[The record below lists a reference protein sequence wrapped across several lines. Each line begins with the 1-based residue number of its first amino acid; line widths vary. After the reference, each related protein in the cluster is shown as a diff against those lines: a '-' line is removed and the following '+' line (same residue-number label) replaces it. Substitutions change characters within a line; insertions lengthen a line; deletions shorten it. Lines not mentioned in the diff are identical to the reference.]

1 MQCPNKCNTK
11 TYIHGHYGRN
21 KTPRYKCP
29 RCGKTFSPKSQK
41 PCAELN
47 IPTDTIYRILSC
59 LTEGCGVRATAR
71 VNGVHAET
79 VLKVLKIAGI
89 KASVILD
96 RELRNIRASQI
107 CIDEAWTFV
116 QKKNARLTAD
126 DDPDHGD
133 QWVFLAITEDKLIPA
148 YALGKRDPHT
158 AFAFIGELEKR
169 IANRF
174 QLTSDG
180 WTVYQN
186 TIEDIFGAGIDY
198 AQEIKD
204 YGQMESN
211 RERYSPSAL
220 KAVERKAISGNPDL
234 DLATTAY
241 IERMNL
247 NLRTK
252 MRRLTRLASGFS
264 KKKAYLA
271 AALALHIFAYDFLTV
286 HSTISCTPAQQ
297 ANVTNRVWNWS
308 DLFSYTC

>member
-1 MQCPNKCNTK
+1 MQCPNKCNSK
-11 TYIHGHYGRN
+11 CYIHGRYGKQN
-21 KTPRYKCP
+21 TPRYKCP
-29 RCGKTFSPKSQK
+29 RCGKTFSQSKKTCPALYV
-41 PCAELN
+41 PAE
-47 IPTDTIYRILSC
+47 TVYRILSC
-59 LTEGCGVRATAR
+59 LTEGSGVRATAR
-71 VNGVHAET
+71 INHVNPET
-79 VLKVLKIAGI
+79 VLKVLRIAGI

-96 RELRNIRASQI
+96 RKLRNIRASQI

-116 QKKNARLTAD
+116 QKKNARLTAED
-126 DDPDHGD
+126 HPDHGD

-158 AFAFIGELEKR
+158 AWEFINELQNR

-198 AQEIKD
+198 SQEIKD

-271 AALALHIFAYDFLTV
+271 AALALHIFAYNFATV
-286 HSTISCTPAQQ
+286 HSSIKCTPAQQ
-297 ANVTNRVWNWS
+297 ADLTDRVWTWQ
-308 DLFSYTC
+308 DLFAQ

>member
-1 MQCPNKCNTK
+1 
-11 TYIHGHYGRN
+11 
-21 KTPRYKCP
+21 
-29 RCGKTFSPKSQK
+29 
-41 PCAELN
+41 
-47 IPTDTIYRILSC
+47 
-59 LTEGCGVRATAR
+59 
-71 VNGVHAET
+71 
-79 VLKVLKIAGI
+79 
-89 KASVILD
+89 
-96 RELRNIRASQI
+96 
-107 CIDEAWTFV
+107 V
-116 QKKNARLTAD
+116 QKKQARVTAND
-126 DDPDHGD
+126 HPDHGD
-133 QWVFLAITEDKLIPA
+133 QWIFLAITEEKLIPA

-158 AFAFIGELEKR
+158 AWEFISELQNR

-180 WTVYQN
+180 WTVYEK

-204 YGQMESN
+204 YGKMEEN

-220 KAVERKAISGNPDL
+220 KGVERKSISGNPDL

-271 AALALHIFAYDFLTV
+271 AALALHIFAYNFATV
-286 HSTISCTPAQQ
+286 HSSIKATPAQQ
-297 ANVTNRVWNWS
+297 AQLTDRVWGWA
-308 DLFSYTC
+308 DLFAYGSSEAQVSL